1 MIAIVVDP
9 DAAQLIQTKDCLEKD
24 GVTAVAFCDPM
35 AAVQYGYNHEVDAV
49 YTEVD
54 MPRISGFDLV
64 RLLRKRHMDIKT
76 YFVTGGGT
84 QYLELANQAGL
95 TGYYT
100 KPLKAETNGMDLLSA
115 EGTEY

>member
-9 DAAQLIQTKDCLEKD
+9 DAVQLMQTKTCLEQD
-24 GVTAVAFCDPM
+24 GVTVVAFRDPM

-54 MPRISGFDLV
+54 MPHLTGQDVV
-64 RLLRKRHMDIKT
+64 RLLRKRHADIKT
-76 YFVTGGGT
+76 YFLTDGGT
-84 QYLELANQAGL
+84 QYPELAKQAGL

-100 KPLKAETNGMDLLSA
+100 KPLKEATRKTNISN
-115 EGTEY
+115 E